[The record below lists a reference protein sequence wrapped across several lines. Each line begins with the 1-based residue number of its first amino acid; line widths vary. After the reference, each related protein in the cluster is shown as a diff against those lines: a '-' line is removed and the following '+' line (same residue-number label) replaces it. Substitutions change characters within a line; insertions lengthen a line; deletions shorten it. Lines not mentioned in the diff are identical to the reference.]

1 MDGASAGKAQLPM
14 VDSLPR
20 VKGYS
25 LQMVDHSRSVSQVLV
40 IPWFKNFDNDKDDVL
55 VMVVGVLQA
64 TGGSV

>member
-1 MDGASAGKAQLPM
+1 
-14 VDSLPR
+14 
-20 VKGYS
+20 
-25 LQMVDHSRSVSQVLV
+25 V